1 MTCVISDGM
10 LYYKQVLAGK
20 LLVMWIEIVTLISK
34 ILIKQKG
41 AVVFST
47 APFCCYFYYNVVYY
61 ACANKFEHYLPNR
74 QLRK

>member
-34 ILIKQKG
+34 I
-41 AVVFST
+41 
-47 APFCCYFYYNVVYY
+47 
-61 ACANKFEHYLPNR
+61 
-74 QLRK
+74 